1 MTSEQVF
8 ELSVIKNN
16 FPSACS
22 TQPDDQL
29 SRRYVSSGFTP
40 FSILLFSFLAHGA
53 HLLFPPSYEPE
64 VSDYDALDSHSHK
77 VTTTDNME
85 MSKSVVYED
94 WSLEPHQETNLAC
107 VLGHRAARR
116 TQNPNVSH
124 WYNYYS
130 IFSSRVL

>member
-1 MTSEQVF
+1 M
-8 ELSVIKNN
+8 K
-16 FPSACS
+16 C
-22 TQPDDQL
+22 QL
-29 SRRYVSSGFTP
+29 SQTTFPLHAPLNLMISFQEGLSPLG

-85 MSKSVVYED
+85 MSKSVDYED

-116 TQNPNVSH
+116 TQNRNVSH
-124 WYNYYS
+124 WYNYS
-130 IFSSRVL
+130 IFSSRVR